1 MNCTRVISAISS
13 TLILS
18 LYIGATRIAC
28 SAEEL
33 GLISPGFYDSA
44 TNRDKFI
51 AIGKLQSTASRCIL
65 VDKDFRFNL
74 KFQSNRYSRNQLKS
88 LLKKDSNKDFLCV
101 YVSAGDRKNLP
112 PKVWIDKLKRFVST
126 LGYRR
131 VLIVKVLQKIEFNPG
146 WEVIEDVSSP

>member
-1 MNCTRVISAISS
+1 MNCTRVISAMSLS
-13 TLILS
+13 LILS

-28 SAEEL
+28 SAEEQ
-33 GLISPGFYDSA
+33 GLFSPGFYDFA
-44 TNRDKFI
+44 TKRDEFM
-51 AIGKLQSTASRCIL
+51 AINELQKTASRFIL

-74 KFQSNRYSRNQLKS
+74 KLGSEKYSRNRLKA

-101 YVSAGDRKNLP
+101 YVSAGDRNSPP

-131 VLIVKVLQKIEFNPG
+131 VLIFKVLQKIPRNSG